1 MGIFSVLEE
10 LRASPL
16 RQIYPQ
22 AGTAPSPIQQTEL
35 HSRHV
40 SDSLLHSLDV
50 FQSRLDELKKWY
62 NAKGFAGPRPFLGT
76 LLQLEAGIAAS
87 SIFHFL
93 NLFLDDVARI
103 VLLVLRLR
111 PHISFG
117 KLVNKVGKGKIRTPR
132 GLKHVF
138 DELRDQNSW
147 WNVGF
152 KFGEGI
158 RQRLVHYTDMVTI
171 TASRRPERTRF
182 RTTTFLYAM
191 DRSVPTRDLEAEI
204 SRILL
209 GLCEWLD
216 RVEGALKDMLADE
229 ARKKG
234 IQWNP
239 RKDCPRFR
247 IPVEI
252 TTKWRKIP
260 DKNFLY
266 LPKCEGSYPF
276 RSRIRIPTSPPKRRT
291 T

>member
-117 KLVNKVGKGKIRTPR
+117 NLLNKVGEGKIPTPR
-132 GLKHVF
+132 GLKQVF

-152 KFGEGI
+152 KSGEGI

-171 TASRRPERTRF
+171 TASRRPGSTRF
-182 RTTTFLYAM
+182 RTTAYLHAM
-191 DRSVPTRDLEAEI
+191 DRKVPTRNLEAEI

-216 RVEGALKDMLADE
+216 RVEEALKDMLADE
-229 ARKKG
+229 ARRKH

-239 RKDCPRFR
+239 RQDPSRLR
-247 IPVEI
+247 IPVGL
-252 TTKWRKIP
+252 TNKWRIIP
-260 DKNFLY
+260 KKHFLY
-266 LPKCEGSYPF
+266 LPICEGSHSF
-276 RSRIRIPTSPPKRRT
+276 SLRTRATTSSS
-291 T
+291 